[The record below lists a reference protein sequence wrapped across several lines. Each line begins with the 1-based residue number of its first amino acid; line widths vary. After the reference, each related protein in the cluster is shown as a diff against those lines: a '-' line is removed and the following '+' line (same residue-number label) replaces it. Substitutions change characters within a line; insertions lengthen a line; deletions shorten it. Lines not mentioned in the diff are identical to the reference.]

1 MANTKASVV
10 STSAVDDDAPSSVAA
25 TGRGVDASNLGRP
38 RVLEDDKSDDGLKTN
53 DPERNES
60 EDERQLVNGAVVIRD
75 GNPNNGFITLS
86 NGLQFG

>member
-25 TGRGVDASNLGRP
+25 TGRGVDASKLDRP

-53 DPERNES
+53 DPS
-60 EDERQLVNGAVVIRD
+60 ET
-75 GNPNNGFITLS
+75 NPKTRGSL
-86 NGLQFG
+86 